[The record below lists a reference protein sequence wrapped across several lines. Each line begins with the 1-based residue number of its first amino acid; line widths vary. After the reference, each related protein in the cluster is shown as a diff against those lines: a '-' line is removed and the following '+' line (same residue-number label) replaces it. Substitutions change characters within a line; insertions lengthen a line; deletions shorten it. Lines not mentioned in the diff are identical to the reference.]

1 MISFYKTEDYLYM
14 LKHLKM
20 RWTNTK
26 FRTVV
31 SSEREEKGKIKVD
44 KEDTGRLLVLLS
56 CYELDGRFRGENKLV

>member
-1 MISFYKTEDYLYM
+1 
-14 LKHLKM
+14 M

-56 CYELDGRFRGENKLV
+56 CYELDGRDEISFHFRDENKLV

>member
-1 MISFYKTEDYLYM
+1 
-14 LKHLKM
+14 M